1 MEIRV
6 IRSTVCRRSI
16 LRRTKNYVLPR
27 LLFEGLSRNIYSATT
42 ESRKVTIAEL
52 LLGAI
57 KKTRFEFPSCVSE
70 GPTEF
75 VFEKNV
81 PVNDFL
87 SYIADILMGLI
98 FSRKN

>member
-1 MEIRV
+1 MILYEIFITRLANTFTK
-6 IRSTVCRRSI
+6 ISI
-16 LRRTKNYVLPR
+16 LNREANMAK
-27 LLFEGLSRNIYSATT
+27 LL
-42 ESRKVTIAEL
+42 K
-52 LLGAI
+52 GAI

-87 SYIADILMGLI
+87 SYIVDTLMRLFFFPGKI
-98 FSRKN
+98 EG

>member
-1 MEIRV
+1 MIAYPV
-6 IRSTVCRRSI
+6 IQIQLTI
-16 LRRTKNYVLPR
+16 L
-27 LLFEGLSRNIYSATT
+27 FFCH
-42 ESRKVTIAEL
+42 SRKINIAEL

-87 SYIADILMGLI
+87 SYIADIRMGFI
-98 FSRKN
+98 FFPGKIE

>member
-1 MEIRV
+1 M
-6 IRSTVCRRSI
+6 RRGI
-16 LRRTKNYVLPR
+16 C
-27 LLFEGLSRNIYSATT
+27 
-42 ESRKVTIAEL
+42 RKVNIAEL

-87 SYIADILMGLI
+87 SYIADIRMGFI
-98 FSRKN
+98 FFPGKIE

>member
-1 MEIRV
+1 MIAYPV
-6 IRSTVCRRSI
+6 IQIQLTI
-16 LRRTKNYVLPR
+16 L
-27 LLFEGLSRNIYSATT
+27 FFCH
-42 ESRKVTIAEL
+42 SRKINIAEL

-87 SYIADILMGLI
+87 SYIADIHMGFI
-98 FSRKN
+98 FFPGKIE